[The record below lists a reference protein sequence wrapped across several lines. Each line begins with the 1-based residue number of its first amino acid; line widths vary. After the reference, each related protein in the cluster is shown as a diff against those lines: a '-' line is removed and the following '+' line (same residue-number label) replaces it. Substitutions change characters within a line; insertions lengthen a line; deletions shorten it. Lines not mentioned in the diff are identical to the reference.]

1 MPCTIQE
8 FIAKAVT
15 LPGEGEIMDMMEVAD
30 PDAVHAV
37 RSFIKKQ
44 LASKLKEE
52 FLSMVYTSLVE
63 FSLNMKIMLV
73 KLTRLWPL
81 SQVKNNRSSEQYEFD
96 HPNMARRALKNI
108 SLGMCYLNQSL
119 LDGFVGNFIK

>member
-1 MPCTIQE
+1 MFGVIQE

-44 LASKLKEE
+44 LASELKEE
-52 FLSMVYTSLVE
+52 FLSTVYSSFVE
-63 FSLNMKIMLV
+63 FSVNMKIL
-73 KLTRLWPL
+73 
-81 SQVKNNRSSEQYEFD
+81 
-96 HPNMARRALKNI
+96 
-108 SLGMCYLNQSL
+108 
-119 LDGFVGNFIK
+119 